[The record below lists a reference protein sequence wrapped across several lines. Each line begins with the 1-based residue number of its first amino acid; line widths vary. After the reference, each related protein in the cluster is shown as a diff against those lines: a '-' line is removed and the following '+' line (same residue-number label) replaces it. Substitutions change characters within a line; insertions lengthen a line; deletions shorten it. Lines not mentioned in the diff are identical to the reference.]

1 MPRATTPK
9 PKQREYNAA
18 YEARRKAA
26 GYVRG
31 PRIRSEASERLQV
44 LAFRHRLT
52 PAEVVSRL
60 LLGEPLPFDPGA
72 EVPLCPYERAVA
84 RDMDALARRNGRFA

>member
-9 PKQREYNAA
+9 TKQRQYNSA

-31 PRIRSEASERLQV
+31 PRIRSEASERLQI

-60 LLGEPLPFDPGA
+60 LLGEPLPFEPGQA
-72 EVPLCPYERAVA
+72 VQLSPYEKQCMETVQ
-84 RDMDALARRNGRFA
+84 

>member
-1 MPRATTPK
+1 MSTK
-9 PKQREYNAA
+9 PKQRQYNRD
-18 YEARRKAA
+18 YEERRKAA

-31 PRIRSEASERLQV
+31 PRIRKEASERLQI

-72 EVPLCPYERAVA
+72 AVELSPYERE
-84 RDMDALARRNGRFA
+84 ALAAANEPDRRSVPR